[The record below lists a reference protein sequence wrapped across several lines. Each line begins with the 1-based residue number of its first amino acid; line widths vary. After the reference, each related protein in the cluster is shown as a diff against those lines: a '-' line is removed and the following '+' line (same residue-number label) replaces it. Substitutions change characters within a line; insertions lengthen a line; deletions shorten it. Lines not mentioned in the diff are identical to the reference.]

1 MGYKTQ
7 KEAWL
12 RGHPK
17 ATAAEAWEAGYVQC
31 TENWCRKERFGKFDS
46 NVIKMRMNGQI
57 YMKTS
62 INSRQIIVTGYEV
75 KFD

>member
-12 RGHPK
+12 KAHPK

-31 TENWCRKERFGKFDS
+31 TENWCRKERFGKFDR
-46 NVIKMRMNGQI
+46 NKNADERTNL
-57 YMKTS
+57 YEN
-62 INSRQIIVTGYEV
+62 IN
-75 KFD
+75 KFTTNYSDKL

>member
-31 TENWCRKERFGKFDS
+31 TENWCRKERFGIERRLNICETTKNEIDYG
-46 NVIKMRMNGQI
+46 NEEETDR
-57 YMKTS
+57 
-62 INSRQIIVTGYEV
+62 EC
-75 KFD
+75 

>member
-12 RGHPK
+12 KAHPK

-31 TENWCRKERFGKFDS
+31 TENWCRKERFGNKKLGKFDL
-46 NVIKMRMNGQI
+46 NNIAGQLT
-57 YMKTS
+57 KE
-62 INSRQIIVTGYEV
+62 RR
-75 KFD
+75 DA